1 MNTQQDTPLLAIE
14 QLTAHYG
21 AAQALFGVDMS
32 ISAGETV
39 ALVGANGAGK
49 TTLLNIIAGVL
60 PADGGEVRVCGEMV
74 SADTR
79 RWTSYAP
86 DQQMIHRWMRGTDAI
101 AYYADMFADFDPARA
116 SDLAESLRIDL
127 KAKIRQLSFGE
138 QERVNVM
145 LTLARKARLYLLDEP
160 FTGIDPLA
168 KDKIL
173 KAVMASVTEESSAI
187 ISTHQV
193 KDVETMIDD
202 VIFLQ
207 RGQVKM
213 ASSAEEI
220 RESKRLS
227 IEECYLQEY
236 END

>member
-1 MNTQQDTPLLAIE
+1 MTELVAVKNLRKNFGFKPALAGVG
-14 QLTAHYG
+14 LT
-21 AAQALFGVDMS
+21 L
-32 ISAGETV
+32 ETGRIIG
-39 ALVGANGAGK
+39 LMGPNGAGK